1 MFESIING
9 LRGVENG
16 RIGTKMSTLVLK
28 VSEIRSFYPFW
39 GVLGPILEPLGP
51 NFGVTD
57 NNECLKLL

>member
-1 MFESIING
+1 MFETIING
-9 LRGVENG
+9 LCEVENG
-16 RIGTKMSTLVLK
+16 RIGTKMSTLVLL
-28 VSEIRSFYPFW
+28 VLEIWSFYPFW